1 MPAERARARRQSE
14 SSVSPVT
21 AGLDVLW
28 RRHSRG
34 LASADAVHA
43 VLREAILSGLLQ
55 PGERLAEETLAA
67 QFGVS
72 RTPVHEALARL
83 EAEHVATRLSR
94 RGLVVSS
101 VTEEQILEVYA
112 IRAVLD
118 GLAAR
123 LAASNAL
130 PSELVELRGLHERL
144 ADLVRRDDLG
154 GVVRA
159 NMDLHEALCRA
170 AHSEMLLHFTHEI
183 HSWVRRFGETSYPGR
198 GDEMLDEHA
207 AILAAIEARNPRLAE
222 RQARNHME
230 NNRRVRLLL
239 LDGSLLSET

>member
-1 MPAERARARRQSE
+1 M
-14 SSVSPVT
+14 
-21 AGLDVLW
+21 
-28 RRHSRG
+28 
-34 LASADAVHA
+34 HA
-43 VLREAILSGLLQ
+43 VLREAILSSLLQ
-55 PGERLAEETLAA
+55 PGERLAEESLAA

-123 LAASNAL
+123 LAASNAQ
-130 PSELVELRGLHERL
+130 PSDLAALRGLHEQL
-144 ADLVRRDDLG
+144 ADLVGRNDASG
-154 GVVRA
+154 IVRA

-183 HSWVRRFGETSYPGR
+183 HSWVRRFGETTYPGR
-198 GDEMLDEHA
+198 GEEMLDEHA
-207 AILAAIEARNPRLAE
+207 AILAAIEARNPRMAE
-222 RQARNHME
+222 KRARDHME

-239 LDGSLLSET
+239 LQRSAAS